1 MVQKRPAFTR
11 PAFTLVELLVV
22 IAIIGVLVALLLPAV
37 QAAREAA
44 RRTSCAS
51 NLRQIGLAMQN
62 YHDTSQAFPIGITNP
77 TPNVTTVVNNNWTW
91 PTRILPFIEQ
101 SALYQQLNVGTGTV
115 PAPGANSPLTPLVM
129 TPIKTY
135 MCPSD
140 PGNPKQFNNFLSG
153 YPKLNYPASKPMTMW
168 RDWVGDSGLANRAT
182 RMVDVTDGTSNTFFI
197 GERAVAMLNNFI
209 SMGGIWPTQVGSN
222 NAYTFDANPPNQSY
236 PAAGLTASG
245 QCCNS
250 ANDPNNIRGSA
261 TSMHPNG
268 LQFCLVDGSVR
279 FISNNIDSKR
289 CTPNTTCGQNGTV
302 SIYSRLYYR
311 DDGLTIGDF

>member
-1 MVQKRPAFTR
+1 MPLTTKSR

-51 NLRQIGLAMQN
+51 NLKQIGLAMQN
-62 YHDTSQAFPIGITNP
+62 YHDQSQAFPIGITNP
-77 TPNVTTVVNNNWTW
+77 MANVTTVVNSHWTW

-101 SALYQQLNVGTGTV
+101 SGLYQQLNVGNGMV
-115 PAPGANSPLTPLVM
+115 PSPTSNTPLTPLIM
-129 TPIKTY
+129 TPIKIY

-140 PGNPKQFNNFLSG
+140 PGNPRQFNNFLSG
-153 YPKLNYPASKPMTMW
+153 YPKLNYPAGKPMVMW
-168 RDWVGDSGLANRAT
+168 RSWEQDSGLANRST
-182 RMVDVTDGTSNTFFI
+182 RMVDVTDGTSNTFLC
-197 GERAVAMLNNFI
+197 GERAVARLNHFI

-236 PAAGLTASG
+236 PESGLTAAG

-261 TSMHPNG
+261 SSMHTNG
-268 LQFCLVDGSVR
+268 LQFVLVDGSVR
-279 FISNNIDSKR
+279 FVSNNIDSRR
-289 CTPNTTCGQNGTV
+289 CTPNLTCTNISV
-302 SIYSRLYYR
+302 YSRLYYR
-311 DDGLTIGDF
+311 DDGLLVGEF

>member
-1 MVQKRPAFTR
+1 MIEPRQR
-11 PAFTLVELLVV
+11 AFTLVELLVV

-51 NLRQIGLAMQN
+51 NLRQIGMAMHN

-77 TPNVTTVVNNNWTW
+77 TPNATAVANNNWTW
-91 PTRILPFIEQ
+91 PARILPYIEQ
-101 SALYQQLNVGTGTV
+101 NGLYQQLNVGTGTV
-115 PAPGANSPLTPLVM
+115 PLPGTTSPLTALVM
-129 TPIKTY
+129 TPIKTFT
-135 MCPSD
+135 CASD
-140 PGNPKQFNNFLSG
+140 PGNPKQFNNFLQG
-153 YPKLNYPASKPMTMW
+153 YPKLNFVAAKPMVMW
-168 RDWVGDSGLANRAT
+168 RDWTSDTGFANKST
-182 RMVDVTDGTSNTFFI
+182 RMVDVTDGTSSTFLV
-197 GERAVAMLNNFI
+197 GERAVAMLTSFI

-236 PAAGLTASG
+236 PASALTAAG

-261 TSMHPNG
+261 TSMHPSG

-289 CTPNTTCGQNGTV
+289 CSPNTTCGQNGTV
-302 SIYSRLYYR
+302 SVYSRLYYR